1 MAKNKFQVRFNL
13 GKGKNYQKWKV
24 SYPSGEVKY
33 LDPSNVVLSMEN
45 CKLVN
50 HKGTAQK
57 IYDGSNKTVCA
68 WIEADNVV
76 IFYNIASI
84 GLDISKG
91 DKVSYN
97 PRVTPNWVMNGENVD
112 KQVVGDLVTIDRTV
126 YTSK

>member
-24 SYPSGEVKY
+24 SYPDGEVKY
-33 LDPSNVVLSMEN
+33 LEPTNVVLYMEN

-76 IFYNIASI
+76 VDYDSLEDNIPS
-84 GLDISKG
+84 G
-91 DKVSYN
+91 DGVSYN

-112 KQVVGDLVTIDRTV
+112 KQVVGNLITKDRAV
-126 YTSK
+126 YTNK